1 MIILDTKKDYKNH
14 INLLKSNGE
23 IISLVPTM
31 GNLHDGHLSLVE
43 IAKKNSS
50 KVITT
55 IFVNPLQFGKNED
68 FASYPRSMNQ
78 DISKL
83 KKLNCDILFAPKTKN
98 EVFNNIDNLKNLEA
112 GPKGNIL
119 CGKIRPGHFDGVLKV
134 IYMLFQLTQPDLSV
148 FGLKDFQ
155 QLYLIKQMAKIYFP
169 KLKII
174 SAPTIRTKNGL
185 ALSSR
190 NSYLDKKSMKIAPV
204 FYKILLDGVINL
216 KNSNDVEKTVNYIK
230 TNLEK
235 NSFLVNY
242 VSFLTTKLEKI
253 KLNTPDKK
261 ILLSSVKLGQTR
273 LIDNVEFS

>member
-1 MIILDTKKDYKNH
+1 MIILDTKEDYKNH
-14 INLLKSNGE
+14 INLLKSKGE

-55 IFVNPLQFGKNED
+55 IFINPLQFGKKED
-68 FASYPRSMNQ
+68 FALYPRTINQ
-78 DISKL
+78 DIEKL
-83 KKLNCDILFAPKTKN
+83 KKHNCDILFAPKSKN
-98 EVFNNIDNLKNLEA
+98 EVFNNFDDLKNLKA

-134 IYMLFQLTQPDLSV
+134 VYMLFQLTQPSLSV

-155 QLYLIKQMAKIYFP
+155 QLYLIKQMAKIHFP
-169 KLKII
+169 ELKII

-190 NSYLDKKSMKIAPV
+190 NTYLDKELIKTAPL
-204 FYKILLDGVINL
+204 FYKTLLDGIKNL
-216 KNSNDVEKTVNYIK
+216 NNSNNVEETIK
-230 TNLEK
+230 FITANLEK
-235 NSFLVNY
+235 NRFTVNY
-242 VSFLTTKLEKI
+242 VSFLTTELEKL
-253 KLNTPDKK
+253 KLNTSERK

-273 LIDNVEFS
+273 LIDNIEFN

>member
-1 MIILDTKKDYKNH
+1 MIILDTKEDYKNH
-14 INLLKSNGE
+14 INLLKSKGE

-31 GNLHDGHLSLVE
+31 GNLHDGHLSLIE
-43 IAKKNSS
+43 IAKQYSS

-55 IFVNPLQFGKNED
+55 IFINPLQFGKNED
-68 FASYPRSMNQ
+68 FASYPRTISQ

-83 KKLNCDILFAPKTKN
+83 KKINCDVLFAPKTKS
-98 EVFNNIDNLKNLEA
+98 EVFLNNDKLDNLKA
-112 GPKGNIL
+112 GPKGEIL

-134 IYMLFQLTQPDLSV
+134 VFMLFELTQPNFSV

-155 QLYLIKQMAKIYFP
+155 QLYLIKQMAKKYFP

-190 NSYLDKKSMKIAPV
+190 NSYLDKTSIKIAPL
-204 FYKILLDGVINL
+204 FYKILLDGINNL
-216 KNSNDVEKTVNYIK
+216 KNSNNVEETIKYIIA
-230 TNLEK
+230 NLEK
-235 NSFLVNY
+235 NKFLVNY
-242 VSFLTTKLEKI
+242 VSFMTTELEKL
-253 KLNTPDKK
+253 KTNTSERK

-273 LIDNVEFS
+273 LIDNIEFN